1 MAYKVLITGSCG
13 FIFSNFVIY
22 ALQNTKWDIVSIDKL
37 TYAGSLLNVP
47 QVKRHKLYI
56 GDVCD
61 YHFVKK
67 IFDIEKPDVVIH
79 GAAESMVDRSIEN
92 SQDFVTTNVIGTHSM
107 LEAAL
112 NVHTPQKFINV
123 SCYDTE
129 TKALTKDGLKDYTSI
144 KAGDIVFTINPDTM
158 RVEEQP
164 IEKVIIQN
172 YSGHMVKFKKSGVD
186 NLITPNHRVYDQSMN
201 ITEAGDW
208 VGANDV
214 LYYPRPEGF
223 EYFNSSPVFI
233 GGEPV
238 DLEDLFYLTGVFLGD
253 GFVAYQEKEAECKT
267 GLDRKEFL
275 KNGRDPKT
283 GRFMKIGKV
292 GDKEKTICK
301 GWRVFLDIPENDKAR
316 MRTENVLSNLNI
328 KFSRQ
333 SNKSGEHLYF
343 TSKNWVEFFNTL
355 GSGAKNKHIPKWML
369 EYEPKLLKCLFDGL
383 IDSDGC
389 RAKNNLLSYTTISDR
404 LRDDVCELAVKL
416 GLFPNISCKHTKSF
430 IEGREI
436 EGKAWAIS
444 FSRGRN
450 KRIKGDE
457 VALRDYDGKVWCIS
471 VKNKNFLTERNGHFV
486 FSGNTDEVYGSV
498 EEGASLET
506 DMLEPRSPYC
516 VTPDTKVILD
526 NGQEIDI
533 CNIST
538 KDKITAIDIDN
549 IGGECIKSS
558 NLTNIFRKEYNGDI
572 LTIKTK
578 HNLLNC
584 TPEHKLFIK
593 RPKRVGKNKLCY
605 RQNFNN
611 LPIMEIRAEELSVG
625 DWVICPK
632 KIDFDGKE
640 TFGSDFWRF
649 AGYFVGDG
657 SIHKNYGGRK
667 SRHIRLADGDKE
679 LLGKYRDLIVK
690 MTFDDKLFSRHTEAI
705 KIDDNLVKDFC
716 DQENLCV
723 KNVKRWRNKI
733 RKPLLGAS
741 PSFFKHSSKNCW
753 YLKFGHKKTL
763 MNIDKLGLGVKA
775 RFKTIPSKLFDS
787 TNEEIAAFLA
797 GLFDANGTVVNR
809 TNGTSTISYSSS
821 SKELMTGVRSLL
833 RRFGIIS
840 TISLIKV
847 EGHSWYK
854 LSILDSISVCTFN
867 EKIPIF
873 KHKNQIKWSK
883 SQNNMQED
891 NVYYSVVKSISK
903 NSGVCSEV
911 YDIENANEHNFIASG
926 ILVHNSSTKASADLL
941 GQSYAI
947 THDLPV
953 VTTRC
958 SNNFGP
964 RQHMEKLIPKVV
976 TNILTREKIPLY
988 GDGKNMREWIY
999 VKDNFSA
1006 IHTLVEKGKPGE
1018 IYNISSGFEKQ
1029 NIEVLHTIFDI
1040 MGEGRDLLEYVTD
1053 RKGHDRRYSVNCD
1066 KLKALGWEPQ
1076 YPFEEALAHTIG
1088 WYKANTWFWR

>member
-1 MAYKVLITGSCG
+1 MKVLVTGSCG

-22 ALQNTKWDIVSIDKL
+22 ALQGTKWDIVSIDKL

-79 GAAESMVDRSIEN
+79 GAAESVREDTIIPYMGPKKIEHIEIKDLWNRFSKRNEVEICNNGTEVINMDSDQQRALTWKNGFGQWKKIKQISRHKYSGKMINMRQKWGEIDVTPNHCIYNSNMDLVNPGADQELLSVRSITRSHSEKGTCDKFGKYEWKTSIDDLLYTIAFYVTEGCTTFNKANGSYVTEFSQNNISDIHRIKQIVEDNFDVAACVCERKCNTLRVSNKDLFYTFRKECGFYSSGKFIPSFIFELIPELQKKFIDYLVYFDGHKYTDTNKKFGTN
-92 SQDFVTTNVIGTHSM
+92 SRMLAAQLSTLLSMIKQDYSYSKNVFDNDLWNDAYCFQLSNKYNSNNKHVYEEYEYDGWVYDLEIDDTHKFVCGLGNVVVHNSHVDNSINSSHDFVTTNVIGTHSM
-107 LEAAL
+107 LEAAHK
-112 NVHTPQKFINV
+112 VHTPQKFIN
-123 SCYDTE
+123 
-129 TKALTKDGLKDYTSI
+129 
-144 KAGDIVFTINPDTM
+144 
-158 RVEEQP
+158 
-164 IEKVIIQN
+164 
-172 YSGHMVKFKKSGVD
+172 
-186 NLITPNHRVYDQSMN
+186 
-201 ITEAGDW
+201 
-208 VGANDV
+208 
-214 LYYPRPEGF
+214 
-223 EYFNSSPVFI
+223 
-233 GGEPV
+233 
-238 DLEDLFYLTGVFLGD
+238 
-253 GFVAYQEKEAECKT
+253 
-267 GLDRKEFL
+267 
-275 KNGRDPKT
+275 
-283 GRFMKIGKV
+283 
-292 GDKEKTICK
+292 
-301 GWRVFLDIPENDKAR
+301 
-316 MRTENVLSNLNI
+316 
-328 KFSRQ
+328 
-333 SNKSGEHLYF
+333 
-343 TSKNWVEFFNTL
+343 
-355 GSGAKNKHIPKWML
+355 
-369 EYEPKLLKCLFDGL
+369 
-383 IDSDGC
+383 
-389 RAKNNLLSYTTISDR
+389 IS
-404 LRDDVCELAVKL
+404 
-416 GLFPNISCKHTKSF
+416 
-430 IEGREI
+430 
-436 EGKAWAIS
+436 
-444 FSRGRN
+444 
-450 KRIKGDE
+450 
-457 VALRDYDGKVWCIS
+457 
-471 VKNKNFLTERNGHFV
+471 
-486 FSGNTDEVYGSV
+486 TDEVYGSV
-498 EEGASLET
+498 EEGASLES

-526 NGQEIDI
+526 NGKEIDI

-538 KDKITAIDIDN
+538 NDKITAIDIDN

-578 HNLLNC
+578 HNVLNC

-605 RQNFNN
+605 RQSFDT

-657 SIHKNYGGRK
+657 SIHKNYGDRK

-690 MTFDDKLFSRHTEAI
+690 MTFDDKLFSRYTEAI

-716 DQENLCV
+716 DQENLCI

-733 RKPLLGAS
+733 RKPLLSAS
-741 PSFFKHSSKNCW
+741 PSLFKHSSKNCW

-797 GLFDANGTVVNR
+797 GLFDADGTVVNR

-840 TISLIKV
+840 TISLINR

-854 LSILDSISVCTFN
+854 LSILDSTSVCTFN

-891 NVYYSVVKSISK
+891 NIYYSVVKSISK
-903 NSGVCSEV
+903 NNGVCSEV
-911 YDIENANEHNFIASG
+911 YDIENVNEHNFIASG

-953 VTTRC
+953 ITTRC

-1006 IHTLVEKGKPGE
+1006 IRTLVEKGEPGE
-1018 IYNISSGFEKQ
+1018 VYNISSGFERQ

-1040 MGEGRDLLEYVTD
+1040 MGEGRDLLEYVKD